1 MNITAGAVII
11 LVIVICGVLFFRTKT
26 GKHVKLRAAGTA
38 EEVIQKDAGFRGE
51 GGPQGGLLL
60 IGEAAAVR
68 IFRHEGQKGF

>member
-1 MNITAGAVII
+1 MKDG
-11 LVIVICGVLFFRTKT
+11 LPLRPVLERP
-26 GKHVKLRAAGTA
+26 LP

-60 IGEAAAVR
+60 VGEAAAVR